1 MSHKATTR
9 RKEILFSHNILVI
22 HLLNSTNYKDALK
35 YGFYELQSARDWYRE
50 VTSDV
55 GMHSSLVS
63 YWMRIA
69 ALIIMPIAPHFAEH
83 IWTGILKQTSS
94 IQLAQWPAPSQPVD
108 HALLEAAAY
117 MRGTT
122 KTIRD
127 AEAALVKM
135 MSKNLGKGKGS
146 GKDGRVMFDPRKPK
160 TVSVYV
166 ATAFPE
172 WQDLCVHTV
181 KEAYVKD
188 EDRVDDAKVREI
200 LTEKGLIKD
209 KRVMPFV
216 QAFKVSA
223 YTYFLICS
231 SQCLLSLYRNVCN
244 NSVRRLPSGVHCPF
258 RKARFWVKCCLI

>member
-9 RKEILFSHNILVI
+9 RKQLSSS
-22 HLLNSTNYKDALK
+22 LNPVVKFAFSTNYKDALK

-55 GMHSSLVS
+55 GMHSTLVN
-63 YWMRIA
+63 YWMRTA
-69 ALIIMPIAPHFAEH
+69 ALLVMPIAPHFAEH
-83 IWTGILKQTSS
+83 IWSGILKQPSS
-94 IQLAQWPAPSQPVD
+94 IQLALWPTPTQPID
-108 HALLEAAAY
+108 AALLEAAAY

-135 MSKNLGKGKGS
+135 LSKSQGKGKGT
-146 GKDGRVMFDPRKPK
+146 GKKDERAMFDPRKPK

-172 WQDLCVHTV
+172 WQDTCVQAV
-181 KEAYVKD
+181 KEAYVKE
-188 EDRVDDAKVREI
+188 EDRVDDVKVREV

-209 KRVMPFV
+209 KRAMPFV
-216 QAFKVSA
+216 QAFKVRMNA
-223 YTYFLICS
+223 
-231 SQCLLSLYRNVCN
+231 
-244 NSVRRLPSGVHCPF
+244 F
-258 RKARFWVKCCLI
+258 RGQLT